1 MYDGAQ
7 FWEGL
12 CLNSNFG
19 GKLKLN
25 FADLIYEREV
35 VPLVVGIDPHLD
47 MISDQYLP
55 AKGVVS
61 PEILSKGIVSWMAD
75 VLESVGDLVRVVKFQ
90 SALFEQF
97 GSLGIRLLS
106 DGIRLAREKGL
117 VVILDCKRGDI
128 GSTAT
133 AYASYLRG
141 GIEGRRVFKS
151 DLEVDAMTVN
161 PFMGNDTLEPFLTE
175 VGTKGIFVLVR
186 TSNPGSG
193 TYQRALVSG
202 NSVAEELS
210 VTLEAAAREVLGECG
225 FSAVGAVVGA
235 TYPDEL
241 VSLRLKMP
249 HVLFLVP
256 GVGAQGGKVDV
267 LKEITDSRRRGA
279 LVNVSRAVTFPDC
292 RAGER
297 VVDAVRNA
305 CLGYLDALN

>member
-1 MYDGAQ
+1 
-7 FWEGL
+7 
-12 CLNSNFG
+12 
-19 GKLKLN
+19 LN
-25 FADLIYEREV
+25 FADLVYEREV
-35 VPLVVGIDPHLD
+35 IPLVVGIDPHFH

-55 AKGVVS
+55 ASGVVS
-61 PEILSKGIVSWMAD
+61 AESLASGIVSWMTD
-75 VLESVGDLVRVVKFQ
+75 ILEAVGDLVRVVKFQ

-97 GSLGIRLLS
+97 GSVGIRLLS
-106 DGIRLAREKGL
+106 EGIRLAKDKGL

-141 GIEGRRVFKS
+141 GVEGRRVFQS

-161 PFMGNDTLEPFLTE
+161 PFLGNDTLEPFLAE
-175 VGTKGIFVLVR
+175 VGPKGIFVLVR

-193 TYQRALVSG
+193 TYQKALIRG
-202 NSVAEELS
+202 TSVAEELS
-210 VTLEAAAREVLGECG
+210 VTLEEMSLQCMGKCG

-235 TYPDEL
+235 TYPEEL

-267 LKEITDSRRRGA
+267 LGEVTDTRGRGA

-292 RAGER
+292 RPGER
-297 VVDAVRNA
+297 MVDAVRSA
-305 CLGYLDALN
+305 CHSYLEALS